1 MRKIA
6 FINEKGGS
14 GKTTL
19 TLNVGACLAGKG
31 FRVLILDMDPQ
42 GHIGKSLGFDVA
54 RIWPTVTD
62 LLLDL
67 GVKLEE
73 TAHPTD
79 ITNLWIVPS
88 NKLLTDFPVNVSADP
103 ERHLCLQKK
112 IANATGFDFILIDAP
127 PSIGLSTVNI
137 LMAVEEVVIPVSLT
151 YLALD
156 GCVEIIDTVATIQR
170 NFGHT
175 KLHVSLVVGTFYRNN
190 DLANSI
196 LRKLRSHFGSRMART
211 VIDYDMKLD
220 QAQSF
225 GKSIFDFAPDS
236 LGARQMSAVADE
248 VKNGNG

>member
-19 TLNVGACLAGKG
+19 TLNVGASLAGKG
-31 FRVLILDMDPQ
+31 ARVLILDMDPQ
-42 GHIGKSLGFDVA
+42 GHIGKSLGLDVA

-62 LLLDL
+62 LLLDP
-67 GVKLEE
+67 GVKIEE
-73 TAHPTD
+73 TARPTD
-79 ITNLWIVPS
+79 IPNLWITPS
-88 NKLLTDFPVNVSADP
+88 NKLLTDFPVNVSSDP
-103 ERHLCLQKK
+103 ERHLRLQQKLN
-112 IANATGFDFILIDAP
+112 NAYGFDFILIDSP

-156 GCVEIIDTVATIQR
+156 GCVEIIDTVETMRR
-170 NFGHT
+170 NFNHT
-175 KLHVSLVVGTFYRNN
+175 GLHVSLVVGTFYRNN
-190 DLANSI
+190 DLVNSI

-211 VIDYDMKLD
+211 VIEYDMKLD

-236 LGARQMSAVADE
+236 VGARQMATVAEE
-248 VKNGNG
+248 VRDANG